1 MDFRIIKTVISRE
14 YSTRVKKKSFLVTTF
29 VVPILFAA
37 FIVGITYIMGN
48 TKQRKQDVAVV
59 DQSGIVFS
67 HLENTDRLTFADYSL
82 SDPDSLKA
90 DLDAIGKD
98 VLVVISPLDTV
109 SKSVSVSAYSGKP
122 LGVEFTSGLAV
133 KVDKAVEEYRVRQ
146 YGIDNLSKIMEE
158 VRSDVKINE
167 YTLGEDGKE
176 SVSESGIYMIVSMLL
191 GIIIWMFIV
200 MFGGQV
206 MSSVIEEKNSRVV
219 EVLISSV
226 KAVDLMF
233 GKIIG
238 VALVALTQFML
249 WIVLSVVLVSVA
261 GAFIGQDMLKDISS
275 NPQMMAQTMGVSP
288 EQLSALNLGQAGGSV
303 AVDLSAGDSASAITA
318 SSPAAAGD
326 SALAS
331 ASADSLSAAADI
343 PSATADSLSAATPAE
358 QDDLSVIIG
367 TLANIPWTRLIIS
380 FLLYFLLGYLLY
392 ASLYA
397 AIGSAVENEGDAQ
410 QLQMPVTIP
419 LLIAY
424 FIILMAFQNPD
435 SQLVVWGSLIPFT
448 SPIVMLARIPYGVP
462 MWQLALSLVL
472 LLLTFIACAWASAKI
487 YKAGILLFGKKT
499 TFKDLWKWLKMK

>member
-122 LGVEFTSGLAV
+122 LGVEFTSGLAG

-331 ASADSLSAAADI
+331 ASADSLSAAAN
-343 PSATADSLSAATPAE
+343 SLSAAAPAE

-419 LLIAY
+419 LMIAY

-435 SQLVVWGSLIPFT
+435 SQLAVWGSLIPFT

-462 MWQLALSLVL
+462 MWQLVLSFAL

>member
-122 LGVEFTSGLAV
+122 LGVEFTSGLAG

-331 ASADSLSAAADI
+331 ASADSLSAA
-343 PSATADSLSAATPAE
+343 TPAE

-462 MWQLALSLVL
+462 MWQLVLSFAL

>member
-109 SKSVSVSAYSGKP
+109 SKSVSVSAYSAKP

-288 EQLSALNLGQAGGSV
+288 DQLSALNLGQAGGSV
-303 AVDLSAGDSASAITA
+303 AVDLSAVDSASAITA

-326 SALAS
+326 STLAS
-331 ASADSLSAAADI
+331 ASADSLSAAA
-343 PSATADSLSAATPAE
+343 PAE

>member
-109 SKSVSVSAYSGKP
+109 SKSVSVSAYSAKP

-288 EQLSALNLGQAGGSV
+288 DQLSALNLGQAGGSV
-303 AVDLSAGDSASAITA
+303 AVDLTAGDSASAITA

-331 ASADSLSAAADI
+331 AS
-343 PSATADSLSAATPAE
+343 ADSLSAATPAE

-419 LLIAY
+419 LMIAY

>member
-109 SKSVSVSAYSGKP
+109 SKSVSVSAYSAKP

-261 GAFIGQDMLKDISS
+261 GAFIGQDMLKDTSS

-288 EQLSALNLGQAGGSV
+288 DQMQALGGTTATLG
-303 AVDLSAGDSASAITA
+303 
-318 SSPAAAGD
+318 
-326 SALAS
+326 
-331 ASADSLSAAADI
+331 AAAD
-343 PSATADSLSAATPAE
+343 STAAVAGEPDE
-358 QDDLSVIIG
+358 MSVIIG
-367 TLANIPWTRLIIS
+367 TLVNIPWVKLIVS
-380 FLLYFLLGYLLY
+380 FLIYFILGYLLY
-392 ASLYA
+392 ASMFA
-397 AIGSAVENEGDAQ
+397 AVGSAVENEGDSQ
-410 QLQMPVTIP
+410 QLQMPLTIP
-419 LLIAY
+419 LMIAY

-435 SQLVVWGSLIPFT
+435 SGVVVWGSMIPFT

-462 MWQLALSLVL
+462 MWQLVVSIVL
-472 LLLTFIACAWASAKI
+472 LLVTFFGCAWLSAKI
-487 YKAGILLFGKKT
+487 YKVGILMFGKKS
-499 TFKDLWKWLKMK
+499 TFKDLWKWLRMK